1 MKNRYLAFLLVL
13 ILGAHLAYAGDKAP
27 TIINAEIFGAAPYDI
42 TYGSET
48 APIQVLE
55 YFSLTCPHC
64 AKFYEDIFPLLKKE
78 YIDTG
83 KVRWVKRSFITDS
96 NALSGTMLLNCV
108 DTSKK
113 ESYLKILF
121 SKQSNW
127 AYQKDAVTILKNI
140 ASLGGMS
147 GQDFAKCMSDKTR
160 EKSIIN
166 ISNQAKDILKVSGT
180 PAFYID
186 QNSVSIFSHKS
197 FKEYLDKLLLE
208 KK

>member
-1 MKNRYLAFLLVL
+1 MKNKYLVFLFLL
-13 ILGAHLAYAGDKAP
+13 ILGANLAYASEKSP
-27 TIINAEIFGAAPYDI
+27 TIINAEIFRAAPYDI
-42 TYGSET
+42 TYGLEN

-64 AKFYEDIFPLLKKE
+64 SKFYEDIFPLLKKE
-78 YIDTG
+78 YIDSG
-83 KVRWVKRSFITDS
+83 KVRWVKRSFITDA
-96 NALSGTMLLNCV
+96 NALSGSMLLNCV
-108 DTSKK
+108 DSDKE

-127 AYQKDAVTILKNI
+127 AYQKDAVVILRNI

-147 GQDFAKCMSDKTR
+147 GQDFSKCMSNKAR
-160 EKSIIN
+160 EKTIIN
-166 ISNQAKDILKVSGT
+166 TSNQAKEILKISGT
-180 PAFYID
+180 PAFYIN
-186 QNSVSIFSHKS
+186 QTSVSVFSHKT

>member
-1 MKNRYLAFLLVL
+1 MKNKYLVFLLFL
-13 ILGAHLAYAGDKAP
+13 TLGSHLTYAGDNSP
-27 TIINAEIFGAAPYDI
+27 TIVNTEVFKAGPYDMA
-42 TYGSET
+42 YGLET
-48 APIQVLE
+48 APIEVLE
-55 YFSLTCPHC
+55 YYSLTCPHC

-78 YIDTG
+78 YIDSG
-83 KVRWVKRSFITDS
+83 KVKWIKRSFITDA

-113 ESYLKILF
+113 QSYLKILF

-127 AYQKDAVTILKNI
+127 AYQKDAVVILKNI

-147 GQDFAKCMSDKTR
+147 QQDFTKCMGNKIQEKT
-160 EKSIIN
+160 IIN
-166 ISNQAKDILKVSGT
+166 TSNQAKDILKVSGT
-180 PAFYID
+180 PAFYIN